1 MKQNQLQRTS
11 SILKELMSVQI
22 ADVTIILPEKW
33 HIDVNQ
39 LQQSTSMQFD
49 LRESRAQ
56 YRSLADADILYTS
69 KSLSFIHY

>member
-49 LRESRAQ
+49 VRESRAQ

>member
-49 LRESRAQ
+49 VRESRGQ